1 MLENP
6 EQYITKVGKFLRK
19 TSLDELPQIFNIFKG
34 EMSIVG
40 PRPALWNQNDL
51 VAEREKYGANDVTPG
66 LTGGH
71 RSMAEMNWRFRTKQ
85 DWMANMSNIWD
96 HGWI

>member
-1 MLENP
+1 MRIDTPKDVPTHMLENP

-40 PRPALWNQNDL
+40 PRPALWNQDDL

-66 LTGGH
+66 ADRVGADQWQ
-71 RSMAEMNWRFRTKQ
+71 R
-85 DWMANMSNIWD
+85 
-96 HGWI
+96 